1 MKEKQLIKERRY
13 VYKLQKIKEEGEKMV
28 ISKIDNKEVIE
39 KVAYSAIEQLLSM
52 TKCATYKD
60 IKKLSELILEI
71 SEELVMAK
79 A

>member
-1 MKEKQLIKERRY
+1 
-13 VYKLQKIKEEGEKMV
+13 MV

-39 KVAYSAIEQLLSM
+39 KVAYSAIEKLLSM